1 MAKFLMNGGR
11 KAGKDDFTTRDL
23 LDVDVTDSSLQLSD
37 KNMFLGPKV
46 ETFLVE
52 VGLTRSSPELAPWLG
67 KVREFYCEAL
77 AKAQKYFRA
86 PLASKVLRACDVF
99 DPEVLFSSPL
109 DEVKNKFQTVASRFS
124 NVIKNERV
132 PDLLDQIASL
142 HSRKDIKE
150 LAATM
155 TPVQIFGRLVT
166 WRDGRYGLIGLL
178 GCAILSVHNS
188 GAMAERDFS
197 LQVFIH

>member
-1 MAKFLMNGGR
+1 M
-11 KAGKDDFTTRDL
+11 
-23 LDVDVTDSSLQLSD
+23 
-37 KNMFLGPKV
+37 
-46 ETFLVE
+46 
-52 VGLTRSSPELAPWLG
+52 
-67 KVREFYCEAL
+67 
-77 AKAQKYFRA
+77 
-86 PLASKVLRACDVF
+86 
-99 DPEVLFSSPL
+99 

-132 PDLLDQIASL
+132 PDLLDQISSL

-150 LAATM
+150 LATTM
-155 TPVQIFGRLVT
+155 TPVQFFGRLVT